1 MRRIREAFSVGR
13 VRFAILT
20 LLFFA
25 TAINYIDRAALGVMQ
40 PVLAKAMSW
49 TAQDYADI
57 NFWFQLGYAIG
68 FAAQGRFID
77 WIGVKRAFALAVLLW
92 SIAAAAHGLV
102 ATASGFMLCRF
113 FLGITEAANFP
124 ANVKTAR
131 LWFPAGE
138 RALAAGVF
146 NAGATVGAML
156 TPAILPPLLAAWG
169 WQAAFFAIGSLGVFW
184 FVAWLSSYHDPEAHP
199 DLSPEE
205 LQHIRG
211 TEEEESAVLPYSRIL
226 GLRATWAFTLAYSLT
241 VPVFWFYL
249 YWLPPF
255 LNQQYQ
261 LGIRIDQIG
270 VPLIVIYLSADL
282 GGIIG
287 GGLSSFLIARGMA
300 PVKARLVS
308 MLVSAAG
315 LTPIV
320 SAARAESL
328 WMAVAVISVAL
339 AAHQSWITNMYGLLT
354 DVTPRGVVAS
364 VFGFGSMVAAI
375 GGMFMT
381 QIVGYVLTTTENNYG
396 ILFTLIPGTYWVAL
410 ALISWITP
418 RVARAE
424 TQARA

>member
-1 MRRIREAFSVGR
+1 VQRIREALAAGR
-13 VRFAILT
+13 VRFSILA

-57 NFWFQLGYAIG
+57 NFWFQLGYALG

-92 SIAAAAHGLV
+92 SVAAAAHGLA
-102 ATASGFMLCRF
+102 ATAFGFMLCRF
-113 FLGITEAANFP
+113 FLGVTEAANFP

-156 TPAILPPLLAAWG
+156 TPAILPLLLAAWG
-169 WQAAFFAIGSLGVFW
+169 WQAAFLAIGTLGLFW
-184 FVAWLSSYHDPEAHP
+184 FLAWMRSYHEPEAHP
-199 DLSPEE
+199 HLSPEE
-205 LQHIRG
+205 LRHIRG
-211 TEEEESAVLPYSRIL
+211 GEEEEPRHLPYSRV
-226 GLRATWAFTLAYSLT
+226 LRLRVTWSFTLAYSLT

-249 YWLPPF
+249 YWLAPF

-270 VPLIVIYLSADL
+270 LPLIVIYLSADL

-300 PVKARLVS
+300 PVRARLVS

-320 SAARAESL
+320 AASRAGSL

-339 AAHQSWITNMYGLLT
+339 GAHQSWITNMFGLLT
-354 DVTPRGVVAS
+354 DVTPKAVVAS
-364 VFGFGSMVAAI
+364 VFGFGSMIAAV

-396 ILFTLIPGTYWVAL
+396 MLFTLIPATYWVAL
-410 ALISWITP
+410 AWMYGTAP
-418 RVARAE
+418 RAVE
-424 TQARA
+424 EGL